1 MTYYKKHV
9 FICTNQKALGKQCCA
24 LTGGESFFNH
34 MKTRLVALGLHGP
47 GRVRISKTGCLG
59 RCGMGPCIVIYP
71 DDIWYR
77 YTSIEDIDEIIEG
90 HLIKGVRVTRL
101 ALSAN

>member
-1 MTYYKKHV
+1 
-9 FICTNQKALGKQCCA
+9 
-24 LTGGESFFNH
+24 